1 MRPLLFCTIYIGH
14 NTIMA
19 KGKNKE
25 LIRQIGMNPE
35 KPDSFQFSN
44 EPLMNNLFLWSQEKI
59 EFQDLIQSFF
69 GIKVRT
75 KLIAI
80 LLDLD
85 INNWI
90 GIGASWQHNDQN
102 GQIRIDTKLT
112 EFFLNNAFGESTTN
126 YPFNIKKITPLE
138 LNLLQTFLGKIENR
152 MKEFWELDTKHPYL
166 MDLIYLVWLVE
177 SDEGEIG
184 RIAFGIPATFK
195 PKKAQIEENI
205 DLTGQIDIRKLA
217 NTGIKVPIDFEVG
230 NTRLSFNEIKSF
242 ETDDLVIFEDSDISR
257 FYWHLGEIGLVL
269 PEEDNPVFLKD
280 VNNIE
285 ELAEEMIK
293 TTKDHKDHDEDPLS
307 SLPLELSAEFQ
318 KILIPLKQ
326 VLELRSGGVL
336 PLGSVLDSELV
347 LTAQGKPVA
356 KGELVI
362 VGNQFGMR
370 ITDLLISTKKSAK
383 GSASTVE
390 IEDILS
396 EQGKPEKVKGE
407 KAVSFEEELKDLE
420 EM

>member
-1 MRPLLFCTIYIGH
+1 
-14 NTIMA
+14 MA
-19 KGKNKE
+19 RGKNKE

-75 KLIAI
+75 KLTAI

-85 INNWI
+85 VNNWV
-90 GIGASWQHNDQN
+90 GIGASWQHNNQN

-112 EFFLNNAFGESTTN
+112 EFLLNNAFGESTAN
-126 YPFNIKKITPLE
+126 YPFNIKKTTPLE
-138 LNLLQTFLGKIENR
+138 LNILQTFLGKIETR
-152 MKEFWELDTKHPYL
+152 MKESWEVDTKHPYL

-177 SDEGEIG
+177 SDEGGIG
-184 RIAFGIPATFK
+184 RIAFGIPAAFR
-195 PKKAQIEENI
+195 PKKAQTEEDI
-205 DLTGQIDIRKLA
+205 DLESQIDIRKLA
-217 NTGIKVPIDFEVG
+217 NTGIKVPIDFTVG
-230 NTRLSFNEIKSF
+230 TTKLSFNEIKSF
-242 ETDDLVIFEDSDISR
+242 ESDDLVIFEDSDISR
-257 FYWHLGEIGLVL
+257 FFWHLGEIGLVL
-269 PEEDNPVFLKD
+269 PEQDNPVFLND
-280 VNNIE
+280 VSDIE
-285 ELAEEMIK
+285 ELADEMIK
-293 TTKDHKDHDEDPLS
+293 TTKTHDEDPLS

-326 VLELRSGGVL
+326 VLELKSGGVL

-383 GSASTVE
+383 GSASGVE

-396 EQGKPEKVKGE
+396 ESARPEKQKGD
-407 KAVSFEEELKDLE
+407 KGSSFEDELKDLE

>member
-1 MRPLLFCTIYIGH
+1 M
-14 NTIMA
+14 NMA
-19 KGKNKE
+19 RNKNKE

-44 EPLMNNLFLWSQEKI
+44 EPLMTNLFLWSQEKI

-69 GIKVRT
+69 GIKVKT
-75 KLIAI
+75 KLLAI

-85 INNWI
+85 VNNWI
-90 GIGASWQHNDQN
+90 GIGASWQHNNQN

-112 EFFLNNAFGESTTN
+112 EFFLNNAFGESTIN

-138 LNLLQTFLGKIENR
+138 LNILQTFLGKFENR
-152 MKEFWELDTKHPYL
+152 MKESWEVDTKHPYL

-195 PKKAQIEENI
+195 PKKAQIEENTN
-205 DLTGQIDIRKLA
+205 LTGQIDIRKLA

-230 NTRLSFNEIKSF
+230 TTKLSFNEIKSF
-242 ETDDLVIFEDSDISR
+242 EADDLVIFEDSDISR

-269 PEEDNPVFLKD
+269 PEEDNPIFLKD
-280 VNNIE
+280 VNDIE

-293 TTKDHKDHDEDPLS
+293 TTKNHDEDPLS

-318 KILIPLKQ
+318 KVLIPLKQ
-326 VLELRSGGVL
+326 VLELKSGGVL

-370 ITDLLISTKKSAK
+370 ITDLLISTKKSAR
-383 GSASTVE
+383 GSTDGVE

-396 EQGKPEKVKGE
+396 EQGKSEKTKGE
-407 KAVSFEEELKDLE
+407 KAATFEEELKDLE